1 MSSRS
6 CSFSAG
12 RTRVHVLFNLGNI
25 NLTERVREIATI
37 KVLGFHSGETGAY
50 VFRENIILSM
60 MGIVVGLPLQ
70 GVLLHTFV
78 LMQIRVDM
86 VSFKAVIA
94 PVSFLLTVIMVVL
107 FTVITD
113 LVMRKKI
120 AKIDMAESLKSIE

>member
-1 MSSRS
+1 
-6 CSFSAG
+6 
-12 RTRVHVLFNLGNI
+12 
-25 NLTERVREIATI
+25 
-37 KVLGFHSGETGAY
+37 
-50 VFRENIILSM
+50 M
-60 MGIVVGLPLQ
+60 MGIVVGLPL
-70 GVLLHTFV
+70 GVRLHTFV

-94 PVSFLLTVIMVVL
+94 PVSFLLTVVMVVL

>member
-1 MSSRS
+1 M
-6 CSFSAG
+6 
-12 RTRVHVLFNLGNI
+12 
-25 NLTERVREIATI
+25 
-37 KVLGFHSGETGAY
+37 
-50 VFRENIILSM
+50 ILSM
-60 MGIVVGLPLQ
+60 MGIVVGLPL

-94 PVSFLLTVIMVVL
+94 PVSFLLTVVMVVL

-120 AKIDMAESLKSIE
+120 TKIDMAESLKSIE

>member
-1 MSSRS
+1 M
-6 CSFSAG
+6 
-12 RTRVHVLFNLGNI
+12 
-25 NLTERVREIATI
+25 
-37 KVLGFHSGETGAY
+37 
-50 VFRENIILSM
+50 
-60 MGIVVGLPLQ
+60 
-70 GVLLHTFV
+70 

-94 PVSFLLTVIMVVL
+94 PVSFLLTVVMVVL

>member
-6 CSFSAG
+6 CSFPPAHS
-12 RTRVHVLFNLGNI
+12 RSFVLFNLGNI
-25 NLTERVREIATI
+25 NLTERAQGNCHHQGAR
-37 KVLGFHSGETGAY
+37 LHSRETGAY

-60 MGIVVGLPLQ
+60 MGIVVGLPL

-94 PVSFLLTVIMVVL
+94 PVSFLLTVVMVVL

>member
-1 MSSRS
+1 MSSHS
-6 CSFSAG
+6 CSFPPAFI
-12 RTRVHVLFNLGNI
+12 VLFNLGNI

-37 KVLGFHSGETGAY
+37 KVLGFHSGETDAY

-60 MGIVVGLPLQ
+60 MGIVVGLPL

-94 PVSFLLTVIMVVL
+94 PVSFLLTVVMVVL